1 MTDVLANSND
11 TIEDTRNNN
20 VYNQTLKKSASFFSK
35 PSFLSSLP
43 PANELK
49 PWQHPIGN
57 VSPEEIIAHR
67 VKHMKDLDGEDP
79 FYIADLG
86 EIARQ
91 QMAFKTLLPRV
102 EPFYGIF
109 YSRKKLFLD
118 SLLTMIMTLTQ
129 PSSVTPILWSFEH

>member
-11 TIEDTRNNN
+11 TIEDTRSDN
-20 VYNQTLKKSASFFSK
+20 VYNQILKKSASFFSK

-67 VKHMKDLDGEDP
+67 VKHLKDLDGEDP
-79 FYIADLG
+79 FYVADLG

-102 EPFYGIF
+102 EPFYGE
-109 YSRKKLFLD
+109 LFLGNQSFD
-118 SLLTMIMTLTQ
+118 FHLENLSLTLMTLTHSRQ
-129 PSSVTPILWSFEH
+129 M